1 MSRLDNGYTDTLRDV
16 QKVFRHCV
24 ILKAGVPVYIHE
36 ADEDGS
42 GVKNLLYSELPLMYA
57 GGDDIKRAPIS
68 DEDWAIS
75 PMRLGYVN
83 NLVTDDNTTSCGYC
97 VRSPYRRVQQGLHEQ
112 NVSLPLQN
120 PTPLRAKYSFTTLIY
135 KTGFGESLTNTY
147 PSVSHAL
154 RAVVSGDA
162 EGMAFSRR
170 WAVRVDPRLGVLYL
184 EYRGRRMATSLDKG
198 HVFVI
203 PKDFEYLVDE
213 FNRTVKG
220 QDHNVRLQIQ

>member
-1 MSRLDNGYTDTLRDV
+1 M
-16 QKVFRHCV
+16 
-24 ILKAGVPVYIHE
+24 
-36 ADEDGS
+36 
-42 GVKNLLYSELPLMYA
+42 
-57 GGDDIKRAPIS
+57 
-68 DEDWAIS
+68 
-75 PMRLGYVN
+75 
-83 NLVTDDNTTSCGYC
+83 
-97 VRSPYRRVQQGLHEQ
+97 
-112 NVSLPLQN
+112 
-120 PTPLRAKYSFTTLIY
+120 
-135 KTGFGESLTNTY
+135 
-147 PSVSHAL
+147 SHAL